1 MDDDADISP
10 TMAGELRNML
20 AVAAALRRLAQDAP
34 VSEASLYVAAANSLA
49 RRAARMAGLFPDPL
63 EEVPREPAAL
73 YRPVDL
79 HI

>member
-1 MDDDADISP
+1 MDDDADIP
-10 TMAGELRNML
+10 TATAQELRNML

-34 VSEASLYVAAANSLA
+34 AGESALYVAAANSLA
-49 RRAARMAGLFPDPL
+49 RRAARMAGLFADLPA
-63 EEVPREPAAL
+63 EEQREPAGL